1 MANEYIF
8 AIGAHVLYWGSKDL
22 CNFIVKHVGRDALPE
37 EEQAWRAMMR
47 ANGLLAAASSSSST
61 EPSPVKQ
68 PAAPPS
74 RRGSSVPSASA
85 STSVVAAAGE
95 GEGKK
100 GGASSGEIPEAVKMV
115 SMAS

>member
-61 EPSPVKQ
+61 DPSPVKQ

-74 RRGSSVPSASA
+74 RRGSSVPSASVA
-85 STSVVAAAGE
+85 AAAGE